1 MNVLAVTIG
10 GWDITAQ
17 YVFRGFIEGLTYG
30 MVALGLVLIYKASG
44 VVNFAQSQ
52 FGAFGAL
59 LMTLV
64 SYKYGVPLGLAVP
77 LALVTGAALGA
88 VTELL
93 VVRRLFSQP
102 RLLLFVATLGVS
114 QLIIF
119 LGYQLPEIGNRGESV
134 LYPEIIKFD
143 RPWNVGPIDVR
154 GDQLSVLVVV
164 PLVCAVLGWL
174 LTRTKFGLN
183 VRAAADNPSAASLAG
198 ISVKKV
204 STQVWVLAGALSAI
218 SAVLFGPLS
227 SEQASA
233 AGNSLGPSLL
243 LKALAAGMV
252 GRMKSFTLALVGG
265 IGIGVIETIIK
276 LNTSSENTGSE
287 YVFVFLLLLLLVL
300 VRGANAKDE
309 GGWAL
314 PKLRSASRDLANLP
328 AARWVTRIVIVL
340 LGGAAILRGL
350 TLDQGADFQRYTI
363 VLIYMI
369 VALSSTV
376 LTGWAGQLSLGQFAF
391 VGVGVYATGYYGQQ
405 LPYPIAVLIGVV
417 WGVGIAIVI
426 GVPAL
431 RLKGLNL
438 AIITLGF
445 QLLCTFWLFNT
456 ARLNNGAGGTMRLE
470 KRHVFGW
477 DIVSDKAALYWIT
490 LVCLVAVAFMVTMFR
505 RSGVGRSVV
514 AVRDNENAAA
524 AFTVSPVRA
533 KLLSFAVSGGIAA
546 LAGGLYAAV
555 FRSFTTQYIQPE
567 ESLRIV
573 AIAVV
578 GGVTSV
584 VGALLG
590 SFVVQG
596 LPAIFEGQDEVN
608 LFASSIGMLVILMY
622 FPGGLIS
629 IVQNLRDVLYGWI
642 ARRAGYKAKPKVA
655 RAVVSQ
661 LSSRPKEVKQGVQP
675 LRTTDVTV
683 RFFGRPATDH
693 VSIIVN
699 PGEVVG
705 LIGTNGAGKTTFM
718 NAVSGFL
725 PCTGTIEVFGEHV
738 EDKPGYQR
746 ARLGIGRAFQNAKM
760 FSALSARETVMVALE
775 ARSRSLLIP
784 SMLYLPPSPM
794 QERRKRKEAD
804 EIIDYLGL
812 GRYADTLMAELST
825 GTRRIVELASLI
837 ALDSKLLLLDEPTA
851 GVAQKETEAFGPL
864 IRSIQ
869 QELGSSILIIE
880 HDMPMVMS
888 ISDRIY
894 CLEAGAVISEGT
906 PLEVRNDP
914 KVIASYLGTDER
926 AINRSE
932 VTVTTSPTT
941 TV

>member
-1 MNVLAVTIG
+1 MHLLAVSIG

-30 MVALGLVLIYKASG
+30 MVALGLVLIYRASG
-44 VVNFAQSQ
+44 VVNFAQGQ

-59 LMTLV
+59 LMTIINH
-64 SYKYGVPLGLAVP
+64 KYGIPLYLGLPIAI
-77 LALVTGAALGA
+77 ACGAALGG

-93 VVRRLFSQP
+93 VVRRLFYQP

-114 QLIIF
+114 QLIIYLSF
-119 LGYQLPEIGNRGESV
+119 QLPEGSHTGER
-134 LYPEIIKFD
+134 LTYPELISFNK
-143 RPWNVGPIDVR
+143 PWKVGPVSIR
-154 GDQLSVLVVV
+154 GDQLSVLIVV
-164 PLVCAVLGWL
+164 PIACAILALL
-174 LTRTKFGLN
+174 LTRTKFGLR
-183 VRAAADNPSAASLAG
+183 VRASADNASAASLAG

-204 STQVWVLAGALSAI
+204 STQVWVLAGVLSAL

-227 SEQASA
+227 SEQATAS
-233 AGNSLGPSLL
+233 GNSLGPSLL

-252 GRMKSFTLALVGG
+252 GGMESFPLALAGG
-265 IGIGVIETIIK
+265 IGIGVVETIIK
-276 LNTSSENTGSE
+276 LNSSSGGSE
-287 YVFVFLLLLLLVL
+287 YVFVFMLLLLLVV
-300 VRGANAKDE
+300 VRGAKARDE

-314 PKLRSASRDLANLP
+314 PKLRAANRDFANLP
-328 AARWVTRIVIVL
+328 AARWVSRGVIVL
-340 LGGAAILRGL
+340 LGVAAIVRGL
-350 TLDQGADFQRYTI
+350 TLHQGADFQRYTI

-391 VGVGVYATGYYGQQ
+391 VGVGAYATGYYGQQ
-405 LPYPIAVLIGVV
+405 LPYAVALALGVA

-426 GVPAL
+426 GLPAL

-445 QLLCTFWLFNT
+445 QLLCTFWLFNVKK
-456 ARLNNGAGGTMRLE
+456 LNNAPGETMKLNHRMFL
-470 KRHVFGW
+470 GY
-477 DIVSDKAALYWIT
+477 DIVNDKKHFYYIT
-490 LVCLVAVAFMVTMFR
+490 LGFLIFAAYLVTMFR
-505 RSGVGRSVV
+505 RSGIGRSVV

-533 KLLSFAVSGGIAA
+533 KLISFAVSGGIAA
-546 LAGGLYAAV
+546 LGGGLYAGV
-555 FRSFTTQYIQPE
+555 FRQFSSQYLQPE

-584 VGALLG
+584 IGALLG
-590 SFVVQG
+590 SFIVQG
-596 LPAIFEGQDEVN
+596 LPAIFEGQAEVN
-608 LFASSIGMLVILMY
+608 LFASSIGMLIIIMY

-629 IVQNLRDVLYGWI
+629 IVQNLRDLLYGWI
-642 ARRAGYKAKPKVA
+642 ARRTNYTPKAKTQ
-655 RAVVSQ
+655 RAVVTQ
-661 LSSRPKEVKQGVQP
+661 LSARPREVRQGVLP
-675 LRTTDVTV
+675 LKTTDVTV
-683 RFFGRPATDH
+683 RFFGRAATDH
-693 VSIIVN
+693 VSIVVN

-725 PCTGTIEVFGEHV
+725 PSTGSVEVFGQRV
-738 EDKPGYQR
+738 DKDPGYKR
-746 ARLGIGRAFQNAKM
+746 ARLGVGRAFQNAKM
-760 FSALSARETVMVALE
+760 FGALTARETVMVALE
-775 ARSRSLLIP
+775 ARSRSILIP
-784 SMLYLPPSPM
+784 SMLHLPPSPT
-794 QERRKRKEAD
+794 QERRKRREAD

-812 GRYADTLMAELST
+812 GRYSDTLMAELST

-837 ALDSKLLLLDEPTA
+837 ALDAKLLLLDEPTA

-869 QELGSSILIIE
+869 KDLGSSILIIE

-894 CLEAGAVISEGT
+894 CLEAGAVIAEGT
-906 PLEVRNDP
+906 PIEVRNNP
-914 KVIASYLGTDER
+914 SVIASYLGTDER

-932 VTVTTSPTT
+932 VTPKK
-941 TV
+941 

>member
-119 LGYQLPEIGNRGESV
+119 LGFQLPEVGNRGESV
-134 LYPEIIKFD
+134 LYPEMIRFD
-143 RPWNVGPIDVR
+143 KPWNVGPIDIR

-164 PLVCAVLGWL
+164 PIVCAVLGWL

-204 STQVWVLAGALSAI
+204 STQVWVLAGVLSAI

-252 GRMKSFTLALVGG
+252 GRMRSFTLALVGG
-265 IGIGVIETIIK
+265 IGIGVVETIIK

-391 VGVGVYATGYYGQQ
+391 VGVGVYATGYYGQTATNIDEHT
-405 LPYPIAVLIGVV
+405 PAGVSDFASDLCHRWEARAQTCETLGMRYV
-417 WGVGIAIVI
+417 
-426 GVPAL
+426 AL
-431 RLKGLNL
+431 RFGLVMGRSGGSLPPLLMSLKLGAGSIIGSGRQFVSWIHIEDALGVIAH
-438 AIITLGF
+438 AIRDARLEGPINAVAPEAVSYEAFMREAGTITHRPVWLKIPE
-445 QLLCTFWLFNT
+445 QLL
-456 ARLNNGAGGTMRLE
+456 R
-470 KRHVFGW
+470 
-477 DIVSDKAALYWIT
+477 
-490 LVCLVAVAFMVTMFR
+490 
-505 RSGVGRSVV
+505 
-514 AVRDNENAAA
+514 
-524 AFTVSPVRA
+524 
-533 KLLSFAVSGGIAA
+533 KLLG
-546 LAGGLYAAV
+546 
-555 FRSFTTQYIQPE
+555 E
-567 ESLRIV
+567 M
-573 AIAVV
+573 
-578 GGVTSV
+578 
-584 VGALLG
+584 
-590 SFVVQG
+590 
-596 LPAIFEGQDEVN
+596 
-608 LFASSIGMLVILMY
+608 SIMLVEGPCVL
-622 FPGGLIS
+622 PG
-629 IVQNLRDVLYGWI
+629 
-642 ARRAGYKAKPKVA
+642 K
-655 RAVVSQ
+655 
-661 LSSRPKEVKQGVQP
+661 
-675 LRTTDVTV
+675 LRTLHHEF
-683 RFFGRPATDH
+683 RFRT
-693 VSIIVN
+693 
-699 PGEVVG
+699 
-705 LIGTNGAGKTTFM
+705 L
-718 NAVSGFL
+718 
-725 PCTGTIEVFGEHV
+725 
-738 EDKPGYQR
+738 R
-746 ARLGIGRAFQNAKM
+746 
-760 FSALSARETVMVALE
+760 SAL
-775 ARSRSLLIP
+775 
-784 SMLYLPPSPM
+784 
-794 QERRKRKEAD
+794 
-804 EIIDYLGL
+804 
-812 GRYADTLMAELST
+812 
-825 GTRRIVELASLI
+825 
-837 ALDSKLLLLDEPTA
+837 
-851 GVAQKETEAFGPL
+851 
-864 IRSIQ
+864 
-869 QELGSSILIIE
+869 
-880 HDMPMVMS
+880 
-888 ISDRIY
+888 
-894 CLEAGAVISEGT
+894 
-906 PLEVRNDP
+906 
-914 KVIASYLGTDER
+914 TDL
-926 AINRSE
+926 
-932 VTVTTSPTT
+932 V
-941 TV
+941 

>member
-1 MNVLAVTIG
+1 MNLLAVTIG

-44 VVNFAQSQ
+44 VVNFAQGQ

-59 LMTLV
+59 LMTLL
-64 SYKYGVPLGLAVP
+64 SHNYGVPLGLGLPIAI
-77 LALVTGAALGA
+77 LCGAAFGG

-93 VVRRLFSQP
+93 VVRRLFYQP

-114 QLIIF
+114 QLIIY
-119 LGYQLPEIGNRGESV
+119 LGFQLPEPKNRGAQ
-134 LYPEIIKFD
+134 LQYPELIRFD
-143 RPWNVGPIDVR
+143 KPWSIGPVDIR
-154 GDQLSVLVVV
+154 GDQLSVLIVV
-164 PLVCAVLGWL
+164 PLVCALLAYL
-174 LTRTKFGLN
+174 LTRTKFGLS

-204 STQVWVLAGALSAI
+204 STQVWVLAGVLSSL

-233 AGNSLGPSLL
+233 AGNSLGPTLL
-243 LKALAAGMV
+243 LKALTAGMV
-252 GRMKSFTLALVGG
+252 GRMQSFPLALAGG

-276 LNTSSENTGSE
+276 LNSGSAGSE

-300 VRGANAKDE
+300 VRGAKARDE
-309 GGWAL
+309 GGWAM
-314 PKLRSASRDLANLP
+314 PKLRAANRELANLP
-328 AARWVTRIVIVL
+328 AAKWMTRIVIALMGV
-340 LGGAAILRGL
+340 AAVVRGL
-350 TLDQGADFQRYTI
+350 TLDAGADFQKYTI
-363 VLIYMI
+363 VLIFMI

-391 VGVGVYATGYYGQQ
+391 VGVGVYATGYYGQK
-405 LPYPIAVLIGVV
+405 LPYPIALSLGVL
-417 WGVGIAIVI
+417 WGVAIAIII
-426 GVPAL
+426 GLPAL

-445 QLLCTFWLFNT
+445 QLLCTFWLFNVGK
-456 ARLNNGAGGTMRLE
+456 LNNGAGQTMRLVHGE
-470 KRHVFGW
+470 F
-477 DIVSDKAALYWIT
+477 IVWNLVSNKKAQYF
-490 LVCLVAVAFMVTMFR
+490 VCLAFLGFVAFIVTMFR
-505 RSGVGRSVV
+505 RSGIGRSVI
-514 AVRDNENAAA
+514 AVRDNENSAA

-533 KLLSFAVSGGIAA
+533 KLVAFAVSGGIAA
-546 LAGGLYAAV
+546 LAGGLYASV
-555 FRSFTTQYIQPE
+555 FRQFNTQFVQPE

-573 AIAVV
+573 SIAVV
-578 GGVTSV
+578 GGVSSV
-584 VGALLG
+584 IGALLG
-590 SFVVQG
+590 SFIVQG
-596 LPAIFEGQDEVN
+596 LPAIFEGNDEVN
-608 LFASSIGMLVILMY
+608 LFASSIGMLIIIMY

-629 IVQNLRDVLYGWI
+629 IVQNLRDLAYGWI
-642 ARRAGYKAKPKVA
+642 AKRTGYKPKA
-655 RAVVSQ
+655 RAQRTVVSQ
-661 LSSRPKEVKQGVQP
+661 LSSRPREATQGVLP
-675 LRTTDVTV
+675 LKTDDVTV
-683 RFFGRPATDH
+683 RFFGRAATDK
-693 VSIIVN
+693 VSITVN

-725 PCTGTIEVFGEHV
+725 PATGHIEVFGKRV
-738 EDKPGYQR
+738 DNLPGYKR
-746 ARLGIGRAFQNAKM
+746 SRLGVGRAFQNAKL
-760 FSALSARETVMVALE
+760 FGALTARETVMVALE

-784 SMLYLPPSPM
+784 SMLYLPPSPF
-794 QERRKRKEAD
+794 QEARKRREAD

-812 GRYADTLMAELST
+812 SRYADSTLAELST
-825 GTRRIVELASLI
+825 GTRRIVELAALI
-837 ALDSKLLLLDEPTA
+837 ALDAKLLLLDEPTA

-869 QELGSSILIIE
+869 KELGSSILIIE

-894 CLEAGAVISEGT
+894 CLEAGAVIAEGS
-906 PLEVRNDP
+906 PIEVRNDP

-932 VTVTTSPTT
+932 VTQPTR
-941 TV
+941 